1 MEKKTAIV
9 TGASRG
15 IGLAT
20 ARMLAGEGYI
30 VYGFSRSEG
39 GLKAPDRPPD
49 EVTGRIADAQV
60 KITETV
66 RESTCLLYTSRC
78 V

>member
-39 GLKAPDRPPD
+39 GLKTPDRPSD
-49 EVTGRIADAQV
+49 EVTGRIADAQRRPYGRV
-60 KITETV
+60 PDIPV
-66 RESTCLLYTSRC
+66 LHPGG
-78 V
+78 